1 MASKRQKQV
10 AELVKR
16 NFGTILQ
23 QEGAYIYGSEPF
35 VTVTNVLLSPD
46 QGIAKIY
53 LSIYNTENKD
63 AVIQAM
69 EDQYYRLKQSL
80 AHRLSRHVRRIP
92 EMQFYIDE
100 MLDEMERV
108 DALFKKLEADKQM
121 GEKNND

>member
-69 EDQYYRLKQSL
+69 EDQYYRLNQSL